1 MDALAAAQWWD
12 FSPADDTPQSISDFQ
27 ILNLEACSCSLPGKV
42 HIWEMWGEC
51 SLLFI
56 SQKSAQ
62 RMQTKAS
69 SSSQKP
75 WGTHRRQSLG
85 SNLLVCLDITGITAL
100 TYQHTWKLGML
111 RELGRT
117 DLNILGNFVSLEACA
132 CEGLSTRR
140 FLVSVTLYNN

>member
-1 MDALAAAQWWD
+1 
-12 FSPADDTPQSISDFQ
+12 
-27 ILNLEACSCSLPGKV
+27 
-42 HIWEMWGEC
+42 
-51 SLLFI
+51 
-56 SQKSAQ
+56 
-62 RMQTKAS
+62 MQTKAS

-111 RELGRT
+111 QELGRT
-117 DLNILGNFVSLEACA
+117 DLNILGNFVSLKACA